1 MQYLVDL
8 DFYGSVS
15 PYSTKTM
22 ESFGT
27 IMGKKVFQETR
38 KALKVRRT
46 AVGDLLVDMPEH
58 ICFRVSFFCGT
69 QIETNHWQKKNTTIK
84 GKYITT
90 VPHDHAASQLVKT

>member
-27 IMGKKVFQETR
+27 IMGKKVFQATR
-38 KALKVRRT
+38 KALKFRRT
-46 AVGDLLVDMPEH
+46 AVGAL
-58 ICFRVSFFCGT
+58 
-69 QIETNHWQKKNTTIK
+69 
-84 GKYITT
+84 
-90 VPHDHAASQLVKT
+90 

>member
-46 AVGDLLVDMPEH
+46 AVGALLVDMPEH
-58 ICFRVSFFCGT
+58 ICFSVSFFVEHKSKP
-69 QIETNHWQKKNTTIK
+69 II
-84 GKYITT
+84 GKRKILLSK
-90 VPHDHAASQLVKT
+90 ANI

>member
-46 AVGDLLVDMPEH
+46 AVGALLVDMPEH
-58 ICFRVSFFCGT
+58 ICFRVSFFLWN
-69 QIETNHWQKKNTTIK
+69 TNRNQSLAKE
-84 GKYITT
+84 KYYYQREIYNYSST
-90 VPHDHAASQLVKT
+90 

>member
-1 MQYLVDL
+1 MDL
-8 DFYGSVS
+8 FRHIVRKPWNLSVLLWA
-15 PYSTKTM
+15 
-22 ESFGT
+22 
-27 IMGKKVFQETR
+27 KKIFQETR

-46 AVGDLLVDMPEH
+46 VVGALLVDMPEH

-69 QIETNHWQKKNTTIK
+69 QIETNHWQKKNTSIK